1 MRRATVLL
9 LVYTGIL
16 AVGLLAPLDLYTG
29 NGAQWARGE
38 DAVVFDSPGI
48 LRARRTPHRL
58 YEDLM
63 SGSGFAAAVRVM
75 SHSVEQGGPAR
86 IVSYSADTGARNF
99 TIAQDGS
106 ALVVRLR
113 SSETDDNGMPQFEVP
128 DVFIPGEWR
137 DIVVT
142 YDFYHLC
149 TYVDGR
155 RRACGSSPAGDFS
168 NWDRS
173 HALSI
178 GNEATAHRPWRGA
191 ISHVALY
198 NRPLSAED
206 LAPVSESS
214 PSHRHG
220 LVALYSFTERS
231 GRIVGDSVPT
241 GVPLTTPHVV
251 EKRRPFLRPD
261 FALATRPFPGYV
273 VLDAVVNSLM
283 FVPFALLACL
293 VLDARR
299 WPPKSALIAAIGATA
314 VFSVVVESAQYFMVS
329 RSSELQDLMLNV
341 LGGAIGGLAYL
352 VGRRRRAQSS
362 P

>member
-1 MRRATVLL
+1 MLA
-9 LVYTGIL
+9 VYTGIL
-16 AVGLLAPLDLYTG
+16 AVGLLAPLALYTG
-29 NGAQWARGE
+29 NGAQWAQGA
-38 DAVVFDSPGI
+38 DAVVFESPGI
-48 LRARRTPHRL
+48 LRSRRTPHRL

-86 IVSYSADTGARNF
+86 IVSYSVDAGARNF

-142 YDFYHLC
+142 YDFHRLC

-155 RRACGSSPAGDFS
+155 RRACRSSPAGDFS

-173 HALSI
+173 HELSI
-178 GNEATAHRPWRGA
+178 GNEATAQRPWRGA

-206 LAPVSESS
+206 LAHSRVSAG
-214 PSHRHG
+214 HG
-220 LVALYSFTERS
+220 LVALYSFRERS
-231 GRIVGDSVPT
+231 GRIVGNSVPT
-241 GVPLTTPHVV
+241 GVPLTMPEVV
-251 EKRRPFLRPD
+251 EKRRPFLRRD
-261 FALATRPFPGYV
+261 FALATRPLRGYV
-273 VLDAVVNSLM
+273 LLDVVVNSLM

-299 WPPKSALIAAIGATA
+299 WAPKRALIAAIAATA
-314 VFSVVVESAQYFMVS
+314 VFSLGVEAAQYFVVT

-341 LGGAIGGLAYL
+341 LSGAIGGVAYL
-352 VGRRRRAQSS
+352 VGRRRPGQSS
-362 P
+362 L